1 MGKLRTISYVVG
13 IVIAVSAFSLF
24 LYSFLPH
31 LISNDQW
38 ENLDRKDMSDAEL
51 MKEFQATPAYQA
63 FYERFPD
70 AKEEL
75 NNHNHGGE
83 LQVGVA
89 NFENNNYLKLH
100 LYFNEYDS
108 RVNVNVNCDSSNSR
122 QGMHAD
128 GLFALDFIEQT
139 NCLDLKPSIDPEQTN
154 TLVDENGIIT
164 ITPRD

>member
-1 MGKLRTISYVVG
+1 MSKLRTITYVVG

-38 ENLDRKDMSDAEL
+38 ENMDRKEMSDVEL

-63 FYERFPD
+63 FYERYPD

-75 NNHNHGGE
+75 NNHKHGGE

-89 NFENNNYLKLH
+89 NFEKNNYLKLH
-100 LYFNEYDS
+100 LYFNDYDS
-108 RVNVNVNCDSSNSR
+108 RVNVNVMCQSSNN
-122 QGMHAD
+122 QQEMHAD

-139 NCLDLKPSIDPEQTN
+139 NCLN
-154 TLVDENGIIT
+154 LVPIVENKQPTIIADGEVV
-164 ITPRD
+164 IIQPKD